1 MYFECILLFLN
12 DFTKFCAI
20 FAVSRTNLMDFRPFS
35 AFVISKIMILAG
47 KNAIPAF
54 LTGKITVSA
63 SKNTD
68 LPITKVGNDQKVR

>member
-1 MYFECILLFLN
+1 
-12 DFTKFCAI
+12 
-20 FAVSRTNLMDFRPFS
+20 
-35 AFVISKIMILAG
+35 MILTG